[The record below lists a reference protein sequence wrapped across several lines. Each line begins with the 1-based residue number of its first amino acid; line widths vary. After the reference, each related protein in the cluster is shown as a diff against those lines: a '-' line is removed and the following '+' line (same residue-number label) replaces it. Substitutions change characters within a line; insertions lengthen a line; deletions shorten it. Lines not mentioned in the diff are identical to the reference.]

1 MNPLRFLL
9 LLCAVL
15 AMSAVASASAQT
27 RPALLGQ
34 HRSSLVNVI
43 DRELLLKRGQGD
55 AILMFTCAIDPVGQG
70 YGLQTY
76 RESPDSGELKK
87 HLLDRYQRAL
97 FVPALLHGRPQM
109 VVMFGTVIFSVMEGK
124 PRLVIFLN
132 QEEEEIRQARDFIAP
147 QVTFTAG
154 SRFRGIFYPPG
165 VKAAGAV
172 AAAVDAW
179 TLPAACADR
188 A

>member
-55 AILMFTCAIDPVGQG
+55 AILMFTCAIDP
-70 YGLQTY
+70 
-76 RESPDSGELKK
+76 RS
-87 HLLDRYQRAL
+87 
-97 FVPALLHGRPQM
+97 
-109 VVMFGTVIFSVMEGK
+109 
-124 PRLVIFLN
+124 
-132 QEEEEIRQARDFIAP
+132 ARDTACKRIAN
-147 QVTFTAG
+147 
-154 SRFRGIFYPPG
+154 R
-165 VKAAGAV
+165 
-172 AAAVDAW
+172 
-179 TLPAACADR
+179 R
-188 A
+188 AQES